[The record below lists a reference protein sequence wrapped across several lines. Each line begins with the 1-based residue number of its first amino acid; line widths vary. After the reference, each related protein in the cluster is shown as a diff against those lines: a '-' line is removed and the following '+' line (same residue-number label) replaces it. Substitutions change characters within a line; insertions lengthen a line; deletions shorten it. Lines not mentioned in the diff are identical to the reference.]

1 MVGGLVKSISTFF
14 LPARGRAPG
23 NRSPAGVRSRP
34 RMEWKEKTHNF
45 GIELLAGPALDF
57 GPGGFQILGGPVR
70 AVVDNR
76 VQGVGNGDE
85 LAPAA
90 FSAETSG
97 TSSDKQA
104 R

>member
-1 MVGGLVKSISTFF
+1 
-14 LPARGRAPG
+14 
-23 NRSPAGVRSRP
+23 
-34 RMEWKEKTHNF
+34 MEWKEKTHNF

>member
-1 MVGGLVKSISTFF
+1 VHLGIDLPPEFDPDLVCNGKKKIDN
-14 LPARGRAPG
+14 LR
-23 NRSPAGVRSRP
+23 
-34 RMEWKEKTHNF
+34 
-45 GIELLAGPALDF
+45 IELLAGSALDF